1 MSSNDFYDTNYTI
14 KDDTLDLDTLL
25 GNLTIGGTANY
36 NMNSTY
42 GTINI
47 TGATGSVLTS
57 PYNITQTSPYNITQG
72 TYSINNSYTN
82 INPSVKLGQDG
93 IQVESDADIKLGDVS
108 LKEFIKSIQERLAI
122 LTTNPKLEGEWEEL
136 KELGDRYRELEQQI
150 KDKMKTWDILKR
162 ED

>member
-14 KDDTLDLDTLL
+14 KDDSLDLDALL

-36 NMNSTY
+36 NMNNTY

-57 PYNITQTSPYNITQG
+57 PYNLTQG
-72 TYSINNSYTN
+72 TYSLNNPYTS
-82 INPSVKLGQDG
+82 INPSVILGQEG

-122 LTTNPKLEGEWEEL
+122 LTPNPKLESEWEEL

>member
-1 MSSNDFYDTNYTI
+1 MSSNDFYDTNYTV